1 MKKLIYIK
9 KNKILF
15 IMIGLL
21 LIYKISTRTTGID
34 FSSYVK
40 IYERTQELDL
50 KSFSLRI
57 EPLFLLMFL
66 LSPTQVFAFGIIGTI
81 SLYFKLN
88 SILKFSYYPFLSL
101 IYYIMFFFIKD
112 DMGRIR
118 AGVASAIMI
127 YATKYLE
134 SRKYLLFIFIA
145 FLFHRSIILYFIV
158 YILYNRNLSQKKLEI
173 FFIFSILLSL
183 IDFSKL
189 IYCLTFIPY
198 IKTTILLYIS
208 KIERIY
214 FSPIMI
220 MKCFYVYLFFRYYK
234 KLCLYKYFKQLFLV
248 YLVGNMIY
256 FSFNSI
262 NIIAT
267 RGSEIFSCI
276 EFILLPYLLKIS
288 NKYIIKIVIFIIIT
302 AYYMY
307 GCYNELYYLIS

>member
-158 YILYNRNLSQKKLEI
+158 YILYNRNLSQK
-173 FFIFSILLSL
+173 S
-183 IDFSKL
+183 
-189 IYCLTFIPY
+189 
-198 IKTTILLYIS
+198 
-208 KIERIY
+208 
-214 FSPIMI
+214 
-220 MKCFYVYLFFRYYK
+220 
-234 KLCLYKYFKQLFLV
+234 
-248 YLVGNMIY
+248 
-256 FSFNSI
+256 
-262 NIIAT
+262 
-267 RGSEIFSCI
+267 
-276 EFILLPYLLKIS
+276 
-288 NKYIIKIVIFIIIT
+288 
-302 AYYMY
+302 
-307 GCYNELYYLIS
+307 